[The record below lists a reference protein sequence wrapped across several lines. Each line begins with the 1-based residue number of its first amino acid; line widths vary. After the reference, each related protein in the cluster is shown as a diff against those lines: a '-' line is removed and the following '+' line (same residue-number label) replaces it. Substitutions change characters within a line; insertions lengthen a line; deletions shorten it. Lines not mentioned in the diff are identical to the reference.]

1 METVRPWGRYLPRCL
16 AHTRN
21 NRENGKR
28 LLNIHWPWPTMIMKQ
43 VQASV
48 REEIR
53 PEKIPSSGHL
63 ASATQKGL

>member
-1 METVRPWGRYLPRCL
+1 
-16 AHTRN
+16 
-21 NRENGKR
+21 
-28 LLNIHWPWPTMIMKQ
+28 MIMKQ

-63 ASATQKGL
+63 ASATKKGFESLPPQGTDSGSCAYVSPLT